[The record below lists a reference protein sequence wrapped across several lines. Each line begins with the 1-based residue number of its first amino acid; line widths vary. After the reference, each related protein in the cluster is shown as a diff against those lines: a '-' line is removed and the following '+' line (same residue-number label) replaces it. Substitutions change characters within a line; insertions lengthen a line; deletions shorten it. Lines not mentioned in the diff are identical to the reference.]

1 MAKKYDFRPD
11 PEGSGDFGKLLLTRQ
26 QRRSLAR
33 WSLYAAVCILALLL
47 AWLGAALL
55 LFFSGKLLGYLGEKG
70 TVALTRLMGTVLVM
84 IAVQMVLNGIIEY
97 LKVS

>member
-47 AWLGAALL
+47 G
-55 LFFSGKLLGYLGEKG
+55 
-70 TVALTRLMGTVLVM
+70 
-84 IAVQMVLNGIIEY
+84 
-97 LKVS
+97 